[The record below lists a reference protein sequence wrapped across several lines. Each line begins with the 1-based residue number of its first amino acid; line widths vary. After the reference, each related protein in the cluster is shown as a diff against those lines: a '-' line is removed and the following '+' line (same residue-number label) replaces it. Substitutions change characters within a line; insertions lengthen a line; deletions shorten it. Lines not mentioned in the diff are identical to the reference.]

1 MTTNATIRTVGV
13 GTLVAIIASTAVAAS
28 PQQPRDPAAA
38 VQDGGRVVSPITLAA
53 AYRAM
58 GVDDFALLKIAVEMQ
73 RAGRSRVDVLA
84 ELQRRRDTTRGSRT
98 GVSVLGGIGAAAG
111 GAAGAVTGTATGA
124 FNPLFPGPVGA
135 AAGGAGGGA
144 LGGALGGL
152 AGEHLAD
159 ALRARQTAVA
169 RIAQERPWEV
179 VLHSEDYENLKAV
192 FQAPTY
198 WGPIWRAVYEPSVHV
213 ALDDDP
219 VTALA
224 KVPALE
230 AELRDYGVYED
241 LIAVS
246 RSTDGVRVEEDL
258 DGSQERFLH
267 AFQSAMN
274 DFLDRAEENAAAWA
288 AELQERDARLAGVVR
303 AATAAG
309 EDRGEDRA
317 AAAYTEN
324 WAERVKREEAQ
335 RRHARYEADRA
346 NLVSLA
352 GVALFGLTAVAPDI
366 ARGVTAFGQAV
377 VDVSDAFHTFNRSI
391 FVGAS
396 STLAGAALTSNLLV
410 AGVSFLNALS
420 PGPTPEDLILE
431 QLHKLTEVVRRGFR
445 NVHAHLNVVQGEL
458 RARFDV
464 LGRRLDGVDRGLFTI
479 SRQIADV
486 VTLLD
491 TMHEDIRD
499 DFTVLQ
505 QAIGRAHG
513 LLDAIFDGVN
523 SLNGLVLGAYGQQTQ
538 DHLELRERV
547 DALALQDCST
557 SEASLEGCLR
567 AFYRL
572 ADRLPRLER
581 QPDDLRVLLADY
593 ADFPAYMNRVGCEQ
607 FSTLTDQVVDCQ
619 DIVGVRQWLEIVQEW
634 SRFVDR
640 HGDRLQVYAVQ
651 VQQVVDRLTA
661 YQSAR
666 EAYRQ
671 VIVDELRSLQRDG
684 GDTAFSQQLGR
695 NWVAHG
701 ELRETVHG
709 LQRDY
714 WLQQAERAD
723 GQVPGRMRLRRD
735 DAQRS
740 VIPELAAD
748 GPYAWGSMTDFY
760 DEDEVPDWLEV
771 HRYESCRFDEME
783 ARHAALPRAGGTTGR
798 FWTRGSYSPL
808 EWTPALPELVN
819 DGILGLLPEGSLMP
833 ARLGMGQ
840 LNVCARYALSD
851 TGRKRLAV
859 QLWFRDT
866 ATIRLEEQSC
876 TTLLWSGKVEA
887 TRGDEVAPSLF
898 WRAAVKSR
906 RSAPLIDT
914 TATNEGLSAC
924 QRRYLRAVE
933 AERADQRRHVAA
945 GLTAGH
951 GSEPTTRI
959 ALDFRVSS
967 ANLRKWLDVAFG
979 GVAGSALR
987 EAVALG
993 FLDLPDI
1000 STTLGRHDAEP
1011 AGLVDD
1017 IARQLRR
1024 IEHVLRS
1031 PQMRDLV
1038 AYGSGD
1044 RRFIDTIVPGL
1055 PQGQ

>member
-1 MTTNATIRTVGV
+1 MTTTATIRTVGA
-13 GTLVAIIASTAVAAS
+13 GTLVAIIASSAVAAS
-28 PQQPRDPAAA
+28 PQQPRDPAA
-38 VQDGGRVVSPITLAA
+38 VQDDGRIVSPITLAA

-84 ELQRRRDTTRGSRT
+84 ELQRRRGTTRGSRT
-98 GVSVLGGIGAAAG
+98 GVSVLPGIGAAAG
-111 GAAGAVTGTATGA
+111 GAAGAVTGTALGA

-152 AGEHLAD
+152 AGERLAD
-159 ALRARQTAVA
+159 ALRARQRAVA
-169 RIAQERPWEV
+169 RVAQERPWEA
-179 VLHSEDYENLKAV
+179 VLHSEDYENLKTV

-198 WGPIWRAVYEPSVHV
+198 WRPIWRAVYEPSVQV

-246 RSTDGVRVEEDL
+246 RWTDGVRVEDDL
-258 DGSQERFLH
+258 DGSQERLLH

-274 DFLDRAEENAAAWA
+274 DFLDRAEENAAALA
-288 AELQERDARLAGVVR
+288 AELQERDARLAGVVQS
-303 AATAAG
+303 ATAA
-309 EDRGEDRA
+309 GEDRA

-324 WAERVKREEAQ
+324 WAERLKREEAQ

-352 GVALFGLTAVAPDI
+352 GVALYGLTAVAPDI

-396 STLAGAALTSNLLV
+396 STLAGAALTGNLLV

-445 NVHAHLNVVQGEL
+445 NVHAHLDVVQGEL

-464 LGRRLDGVDRGLFTI
+464 LGRRLDRVDRGLFTI

-491 TMHEDIRD
+491 EMHGDIRD

-505 QAIGRAHG
+505 QAVGRAHG
-513 LLDAIFDGVN
+513 MLDALFDGVN

-581 QPDDLRVLLADY
+581 QPDELRVLLADY
-593 ADFPAYMNRVGCEQ
+593 AAFPAYMNRVGCEQ
-607 FSTLTDQVVDCQ
+607 FATLTDEVVDCQ
-619 DIVGVRQWLEIVQEW
+619 DIVGVRQWLEVVHEW

-661 YQSAR
+661 YQSAH

-684 GDTAFSQQLGR
+684 GDTAFSRLLGR
-695 NWVAHG
+695 NWIAHG
-701 ELRETVHG
+701 ELGETVRDR
-709 LQRDY
+709 QRDY

-740 VIPELAAD
+740 VVPELAAD

-760 DEDEVPDWLEV
+760 DEDEVPDWLVV

-783 ARHAALPRAGGTTGR
+783 SRHAALPGVGGIKGR
-798 FWTRGSYSPL
+798 FWTPGSYSRL
-808 EWTPALPELVN
+808 EWSPALPELVN

-833 ARLGMGQ
+833 ARMGMGQ

-851 TGRKRLAV
+851 TGRKRLAL

-876 TTLLWSGKVEA
+876 TTLLWSGQVE
-887 TRGDEVAPSLF
+887 TTGGDAVASSLL

-906 RSAPLIDT
+906 RSVPLIDT
-914 TATNEGLSAC
+914 IATDEELSAC

-933 AERADQRRHVAA
+933 AERTDQRRHVAA
-945 GLTAGH
+945 GLTAGR

-959 ALDFRVSS
+959 ALDLRVSS

-1000 STTLGRHDAEP
+1000 STTLGQHDAEP

-1044 RRFIDTIVPGL
+1044 RRFTDTIVPGL